1 MMNIIMF
8 IDKVFNRIGLMYR
21 RALIKK
27 KALKCGGGG
36 KSLWKDI
43 SY

>member
-1 MMNIIMF
+1 MMNIIVF

-27 KALKCGGGG
+27 KTLKCGGG